1 MKEKVVERITSILPF
16 VVVLVLIGVVR
27 AHAGTGGAEFTDI
40 YTTLEGWATGS
51 LGKVISIG
59 AFLVGIA
66 AGIVRQSIMAV
77 VTGIGTAL
85 AVNYSPTVI
94 DSIVQAL
101 I

>member
-27 AHAGTGGAEFTDI
+27 AHAGTGGTEFGDI